1 MPLQSR
7 VTAEVGT
14 DAIVAVALRRGAQP
28 RFSHPAGEC
37 AVGNLAP
44 MLLREQLARPHHIAA
59 GALKASVQQ
68 AERLRIAGRGLGG
81 AGVWRA
87 QDAAHTVTRELE

>member
-1 MPLQSR
+1 
-7 VTAEVGT
+7 
-14 DAIVAVALRRGAQP
+14 
-28 RFSHPAGEC
+28 
-37 AVGNLAP
+37 